1 MRKYKKLMLSLVTLY
16 TLSSYVSYADGIEY
30 KNTQNVEQMTLN
42 FGSTD
47 LNMIAEKMLIS
58 LLQKPMFDGQKR
70 PIIIL
75 SHIKN
80 KTNETIDTKS
90 ITDKIKVAL
99 IKSERVQVSVLNE
112 IGNELNDEFK
122 NKSNKN
128 TKKMNVK
135 QIGKQIGAD
144 YTLYGEI
151 TSIEKN
157 DGKNIEI
164 YYKITLNLA
173 NIETGIAEWAEEK
186 EIKKIGSK
194 ELFNIKNSS
203 NVENKVN
210 SIVAEIMNHPE
221 RVYQLQLL
229 AQQVVYVN
237 QPAKVEIISP
247 IDGYLSVIDFDL
259 KSQKMSNLYH
269 NLPIV
274 KNVHKTLPDIVGDMT
289 GISHLIAVVTPS
301 PMGDIESLMDS
312 KSFQIGYTRSLRVKD
327 KTKSIANYG
336 AGYMEIIVK

>member
-1 MRKYKKLMLSLVTLY
+1 MRKYKKSMLSLLTLY
-16 TLSSYVSYADGIEY
+16 TLSSSISYADGVEY

-58 LLQKPMFDGQKR
+58 LLQKSMFNSKKR
-70 PIIIL
+70 PIIVL

-112 IGNELNDEFK
+112 IGNELK
-122 NKSNKN
+122 NQSTKYTNK
-128 TKKMNVK
+128 MSAK

-164 YYKITLNLA
+164 YYKITLNLV
-173 NIETGIAEWAEEK
+173 NIESGIAEWAEEK
-186 EIKKIGSK
+186 EIKKIGAK
-194 ELFNIKNSS
+194 ELFTTKNSS
-203 NVENKVN
+203 NVDNKVN
-210 SIVAEIMNHPE
+210 SIVTEIMNHPE
-221 RVYQLQLL
+221 RVHQLQLL
-229 AQQVVYVN
+229 AQQIVYIN
-237 QPAKVEIISP
+237 QPAKVEITSP
-247 IDGYLSVIDFDL
+247 LDGYLTLIDFDL
-259 KSQKMSNLYH
+259 KSQRMSNLYH
-269 NLPIV
+269 NIPIV
-274 KNVHKTLPDIVGDMT
+274 KNIPKAFPDVVGDMVGT
-289 GISHLIAVVTPS
+289 SHLLAVVTPS
-301 PMGDIESLMDS
+301 PMGNIESLMDS
-312 KSFQIGYTRSLRVKD
+312 KLFQIGYTRSLRVRD

-336 AGYMEIIVK
+336 AGYMEIVVK

>member
-1 MRKYKKLMLSLVTLY
+1 
-16 TLSSYVSYADGIEY
+16 
-30 KNTQNVEQMTLN
+30 
-42 FGSTD
+42 
-47 LNMIAEKMLIS
+47 MIAEKMLIS
-58 LLQKPMFDGQKR
+58 LLQKPIFNGQKQ
-70 PIIIL
+70 PVIML

-112 IGNELNDEFK
+112 IGNELNNEFK
-122 NKSNKN
+122 NKSNK
-128 TKKMNVK
+128 MNIK

-157 DGKNIEI
+157 DGKNVEI

-194 ELFNIKNSS
+194 ELFTTKNSS

-210 SIVAEIMNHPE
+210 SIVTEIMNHPE
-221 RVYQLQLL
+221 RVHQLQLL

-237 QPAKVEIISP
+237 QPAKVEITSP
-247 IDGYLSVIDFDL
+247 IDGYLSLIDFDL
-259 KSQKMSNLYH
+259 KSQKMSNLYQ

-274 KNVHKTLPDIVGDMT
+274 KNITKVLPNIVGDIE
-289 GISHLIAVVTPS
+289 GVSHLVVIVTPS
-301 PMGDIESLMDS
+301 PMENIDSLITS
-312 KSFQIGYTRSLRVKD
+312 KSFQVGNTRSLRVRD
-327 KTKSIANYG
+327 NTKSSSNYG